1 MADRQIMAGAK
12 MNRRGLLKCMTWAG
26 TGVVWTLS
34 GGVPRTLGLVGG
46 AAAAEAPQGA
56 LTFVQIS
63 DSHIGFHLPP
73 NPDPSATLTEAINKI
88 KAMPTQ
94 PAFLVHTGD
103 ISHLSKEEQWDDA
116 DQIIKSANKQVFFI
130 PGEHDVA
137 DAGNGKAYLERYG
150 KNTHGKGWYSFD
162 TAGVHFI
169 GLINVFEFQPGF
181 KSAGL
186 AKIGDEQ
193 LEWLEKDVKGLSA
206 STPIVLMAHL
216 PLWTIYEQWG
226 WGTAD
231 AGRALGYLK
240 RFGSVT
246 VLNGHIHQIIQKV
259 EGNVTFH
266 TADFDGIP
274 AAGAGDRS
282 RSWADEGRP
291 RRGVA
296 QVPRH
301 PDSQLCPR
309 QGRSRPDRQHT
320 RRLRGKVMSMILGR
334 APRPPRGAVLL
345 GAVALGLLLLAG
357 LTQVLAGETALKAA
371 ASPATVNIDNF
382 AFTPAT
388 LTVTAGATV
397 TWKNEDD
404 SPHRIG
410 DKDGTLKSAALDTDD
425 TFSHTF
431 AAPGE
436 YPYICTIHPYMVGK
450 IIVKPAGKSS

>member
-1 MADRQIMAGAK
+1 MADRDDNDLLGAAK
-12 MNRRGLLKCMTWAG
+12 MNRRGLLKCMAWTG

-34 GGVPRTLGLVGG
+34 GGVPRTLGLIGG

-73 NPDPSATLTEAINKI
+73 NPDPSATLTEAITKI
-88 KAMPTQ
+88 KALPTQ

-103 ISHLSKEEQWDDA
+103 ISHLSKEEQWDEA
-116 DQIIKSANKQVFFI
+116 DQIIKTANKQVFFL

-137 DAGNGKAYLERYG
+137 DADNGKAYLERYG

-162 TAGVHFI
+162 MAGVHFI

-193 LEWLEKDVKGLSA
+193 QEWLEKDVKRLSA

-226 WGTAD
+226 WGTSD
-231 AGRALGYLK
+231 AGHALSYLK

-266 TADFDGIP
+266 TADSTAFPQP
-274 AAGAGDRS
+274 APGTAPAPGPMK
-282 RSWADEGRP
+282 E
-291 RRGVA
+291 
-296 QVPRH
+296 VP
-301 PDSQLCPR
+301 
-309 QGRSRPDRQHT
+309 
-320 RRLRGKVMSMILGR
+320 
-334 APRPPRGAVLL
+334 
-345 GAVALGLLLLAG
+345 
-357 LTQVLAGETALKAA
+357 AGELRKYLGIR
-371 ASPATVNIDNF
+371 TVNYVRSKG
-382 AFTPAT
+382 APALTDST
-388 LTVTAGATV
+388 LVA
-397 TWKNEDD
+397 
-404 SPHRIG
+404 
-410 DKDGTLKSAALDTDD
+410 
-425 TFSHTF
+425 
-431 AAPGE
+431 
-436 YPYICTIHPYMVGK
+436 
-450 IIVKPAGKSS
+450 

>member
-1 MADRQIMAGAK
+1 MADRDGKDLSGAAK
-12 MNRRGLLKCMTWAG
+12 MNRRGLLKCMAWTG

-34 GGVPRTLGLVGG
+34 GGVPRTLGLIGG
-46 AAAAEAPQGA
+46 AAAAEASQGA

-116 DQIIKSANKQVFFI
+116 DQIIKSANKQVFFL

-137 DAGNGKAYLERYG
+137 DADNGKAYLARYG
-150 KNTHGKGWYSFD
+150 KNTKGKGWYSFD
-162 TAGVHFI
+162 HGGVHFI

-186 AKIGDEQ
+186 AKLGNEQ

-226 WGTAD
+226 WGTQD
-231 AGRALGYLK
+231 AGRALGYVK

-266 TADFDGIP
+266 TADSTAFPQPAPGTAPAPGPMKEVPANELRKYLGI
-274 AAGAGDRS
+274 R
-282 RSWADEGRP
+282 
-291 RRGVA
+291 
-296 QVPRH
+296 
-301 PDSQLCPR
+301 
-309 QGRSRPDRQHT
+309 
-320 RRLRGKVMSMILGR
+320 
-334 APRPPRGAVLL
+334 
-345 GAVALGLLLLAG
+345 
-357 LTQVLAGETALKAA
+357 
-371 ASPATVNIDNF
+371 TVNY
-382 AFTPAT
+382 
-388 LTVTAGATV
+388 VR
-397 TWKNEDD
+397 
-404 SPHRIG
+404 S
-410 DKDGTLKSAALDTDD
+410 KSAPALTDS
-425 TFSHTF
+425 TLV
-431 AAPGE
+431 A
-436 YPYICTIHPYMVGK
+436 
-450 IIVKPAGKSS
+450 